1 MKLAH
6 LGVAAGVEHRL
17 LVLDAVVPLPFQPPV
32 QLRVGGGHAA
42 SLHGVEHLG
51 GMEGEHGR
59 VPHPGGGYPVPAD
72 VKGVSRV
79 VDQLQPVL
87 FGHGG
92 QGSVVAE
99 VAVHMHRQDG
109 AGARGNE
116 RLHLRGIHG
125 VVVLPDVAEHRGQP
139 GPDDGVSG
147 GRKGEGRSDDL
158 ALQPQRL
165 QKRLQRQMAVGEQ
178 RRVGHVQPLLQ
189 RRFQFFQFFAV
200 IGQPMA
206 VPQAAD
212 FFYIFI

>member
-1 MKLAH
+1 
-6 LGVAAGVEHRL
+6 
-17 LVLDAVVPLPFQPPV
+17 
-32 QLRVGGGHAA
+32 
-42 SLHGVEHLG
+42 
-51 GMEGEHGR
+51 MEGEHGR
-59 VPHPGGGYPVPAD
+59 VAHPGGGYPVPAD
-72 VKGVSRV
+72 VKGVGRV

-87 FGHGG
+87 FRNGG

-125 VVVLPDVAEHRGQP
+125 VVVLPDIAEHRGQP

-189 RRFQFFQFFAV
+189 RCFQLFQFFAV
-200 IGQPMA
+200 IGQPVA
-206 VPQAAD
+206 VPQTAD
-212 FFYIFI
+212 FFYIFFHRRHGRTGHIDTHSHSAFLSAARQKGRGRRKFR